1 MKVVI
6 LGGGIAGLT
15 IASLMRKKKWDVVV
29 CERSS
34 EIFNRGHAFL
44 MHGEGL
50 SPIQDLGIPGRTEL
64 KSEKINFFSLKNIN
78 GREIKHVQLDAW
90 HCVKRVDLIQYLY
103 DLLPYE
109 AVIEGRDFSHFIYDS
124 GKAIA
129 AVFTNGQI
137 EYGDLFIGADG
148 ANSKVRET
156 MFDNI
161 AFSATEVKEIV
172 GVAKYNIPM
181 ESAGQTFRKYQ
192 QKDAS
197 IAFGCIPAS
206 DSETVWFIQYDAKRY
221 HLQDNNTPAL
231 ETFTK
236 GLMKDFP
243 KEVQAVLKANN
254 FGSTYIW
261 NTRDFDLLPSFHK
274 ANVVLIGDA
283 AHQAL
288 PFTSA
293 GTTNAIT
300 DAQTLVH
307 CLSTYDEM
315 EKAFT
320 KFYQL
325 RAEEVN
331 NHVLLGRTLKDI
343 FLNPQNVD
351 DYNIPVPLI
360 VKKPKPKSVKQKKVV
375 TITYFTDPICSTC
388 WIIQPLLRKLKLEYD
403 EHIEL
408 EYRMGGLLPSW
419 ENYDRGIIKKPSDA
433 AQHWEEVSMKSDMP
447 LDGDVWLEDPLHSSY
462 PPSIAFKAAQI
473 QDNDKAILFLRRLQ
487 ELVFL
492 DKKNITKWEYIE
504 HAALNSGLDSAR
516 LLLDMPQKARL
527 LFQEDLALAKR
538 LNVSVFPTLF
548 FSVGPENFIILKG
561 FQPYEKFEEV
571 LFELIPEIQ
580 KSSFHANPES
590 LFAQFH
596 NMTEK
601 EFAFLSNNTRT
612 DSAAMLQRLE
622 TEGKIEKKESKNGMI
637 WINKME
643 K

>member
-6 LGGGIAGLT
+6 IGGGIAGLT
-15 IASLMRKKKWDVVV
+15 IASLMRRKKWDVVV

-44 MHGEGL
+44 MHSEGL
-50 SPIQDLGIPGRTEL
+50 STIQDLGIPSKNEL
-64 KSEKINFFSLKNIN
+64 KCEKINFFSLKNVN

-90 HCVKRVDLIQYLY
+90 YCIKRVDLIQYLY

-109 AVIEGRDFSHFIYDS
+109 VVVEGREFSHFIYDE

-129 AVFTNGQI
+129 AVFTNGQV

-156 MFDNI
+156 IYDNI
-161 AFSATEVKEIV
+161 EFTPTEVKEIV
-172 GVAKYNIPM
+172 GVAKFNLAQDPN
-181 ESAGQTFRKYQ
+181 GHTFRKYQ
-192 QKDAS
+192 KKDAS
-197 IAFGCIPAS
+197 IAFGYIPAS
-206 DSETVWFIQYDAKRY
+206 DAETVWFIQYDANRY
-221 HLQDNNTPAL
+221 NLKENNTPAL
-231 ETFTK
+231 EAFTK
-236 GLMKDFP
+236 ELVKDFP
-243 KEVQAVLKANN
+243 KDVQAIIEANN
-254 FGSTYIW
+254 FCSTYIW

-274 ANVVLIGDA
+274 SNVVLIGDA

-300 DAQTLVH
+300 DAHTLVQ
-307 CLSTYDEM
+307 CLSTYDNM
-315 EKAFT
+315 EQAFT
-320 KFYQL
+320 KYYQQ

-331 NHVLLGRTLKDI
+331 NHIQLGRTLKDI
-343 FLNPQNVD
+343 FLHPGNID
-351 DYNIPVPLI
+351 DYNVPVPLI
-360 VKKPKPKSVKQKKVV
+360 VKKHKAKPNKHKKVV

-388 WIIQPLLRKLKLEYD
+388 WIIQPLLRKLKLEYE

-419 ENYDRGIIKKPSDA
+419 ENYDKGIIKKPSDA
-433 AQHWEEVSMKSDMP
+433 AQHWEEVSARTEMP

-516 LLLDMPQKARL
+516 LLLDMPKKGRMQ
-527 LFQEDLALAKR
+527 FQEDLSLAKK

-548 FSVGPENFIILKG
+548 FSVGPENFVILKG

-571 LFELIPEIQ
+571 LMELIPDIQ
-580 KSSFHANPES
+580 K
-590 LFAQFH
+590 
-596 NMTEK
+596 
-601 EFAFLSNNTRT
+601 
-612 DSAAMLQRLE
+612 
-622 TEGKIEKKESKNGMI
+622 
-637 WINKME
+637 
-643 K
+643 